1 MSLPSQEPIQPITT
15 AQVEEWIDAATLRRL
30 QLHFKA
36 TEPLYS
42 PERAEAFL
50 EMGELLEEAIEE
62 VRVVNAALREQSEQL
77 RARIP
82 ELLERSARLQGE
94 RG

>member
-1 MSLPSQEPIQPITT
+1 
-15 AQVEEWIDAATLRRL
+15 
-30 QLHFKA
+30 
-36 TEPLYS
+36 
-42 PERAEAFL
+42 
-50 EMGELLEEAIEE
+50 MGELLEEAIEE